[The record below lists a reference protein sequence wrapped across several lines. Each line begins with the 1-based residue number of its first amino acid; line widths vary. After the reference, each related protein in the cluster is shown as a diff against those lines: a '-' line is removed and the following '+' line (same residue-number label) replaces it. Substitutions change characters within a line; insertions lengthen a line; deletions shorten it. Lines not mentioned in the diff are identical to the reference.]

1 MRIDSI
7 ASTRSC
13 SRYFR
18 HTAWFF
24 CAMAG
29 FLSAADPTTG
39 DPATTHM
46 IPELETYAIRGM
58 TSVHGHSVEGY
69 ETPISRLRF
78 QPFVEIQNRGFAE
91 AQGDISVRG
100 GSFESSGF
108 RIGSLPL
115 IDPQTGHYASEIP
128 IPARMLEKPVILT
141 GSSNLQAGTPA
152 SVATV
157 AYDWKPVAQSG
168 GTLST
173 GFGEHGLN
181 TQSLYLSAIPGSNES
196 GWYAD
201 LGLAR
206 SEGNGSRPDGDHH
219 FQQAAMRVGWHNERS
234 DWNLAAGYQDKFFG
248 WRGMYAPYGTA
259 ETEDIQTVLLMTD
272 WETETVGGDRLT
284 LAAAFRKNID
294 DYEFDRY
301 RPGLYNPYE
310 HETRL
315 FATHAGWE
323 HPLRD
328 GLKTLWTIDTRFDAI
343 QSTSLTGS
351 FQSRSFFQSLVG
363 IEYSGFEVRSWDL
376 KTTALLRFSDSN
388 RHTPRWLPSLRVEL
402 TPPDAPYGLYFDYTH
417 NAQLPGYTA
426 IGSPI
431 NGLFGGN
438 PNLGW
443 EHSHQ
448 FEWGWTRQ
456 STNWSMGTSFF
467 IRQDRDMTD
476 WTFSWARPN
485 ARSASPV
492 DIETCGIEYQA
503 SVRHAGMIF
512 HFSYAWMTKN
522 ATYTDP
528 LVDASFYA
536 LNYPSHRTTLSTRIP
551 IGAHLECRMD
561 NSFRVQ
567 ESNPLRN
574 GTDSAFLSYLS
585 IVVFPLQSKYWE
597 ISFSVDNLWDSNF
610 ESIPAVPA
618 SGRQFAIQSLINW

>member
-1 MRIDSI
+1 MRIDFL

-13 SRYFR
+13 YMHFGIKPWLCC
-18 HTAWFF
+18 TL
-24 CAMAG
+24 AG
-29 FLSAADPTTG
+29 VLSAADPIAVDQSTSR
-39 DPATTHM
+39 M

-58 TSVHGHSVEGY
+58 SAAHGYSIEGY
-69 ETPISRLRF
+69 ETPISLLRF
-78 QPFVEIQNRGFAE
+78 QAFVEIQNRGFAE

-108 RIGSLPL
+108 RIGSISL

-128 IPARMLEKPVILT
+128 LPSQMLEKPVVLT
-141 GSSNLQAGTPA
+141 GSSNHQTGTPA
-152 SVATV
+152 SIATV
-157 AYDWKPVAQSG
+157 AYDWRPVLQSG
-168 GTLST
+168 GTLIA
-173 GFGEHGLN
+173 GIGEHGLN
-181 TQSLYLSAIPGSNES
+181 SQSLYVSAIPGSGTS
-196 GWYAD
+196 GWYTDA
-201 LGLAR
+201 GVSR

-219 FQQAAMRVGWHNERS
+219 FKRIAVRAGWQNEHS
-234 DWNLAAGYQDKFFG
+234 GWNLAAGYQDKFFG

-259 ETEDIQTVLLMTD
+259 ETEDIQTLLLITD
-272 WETETVGGDRLT
+272 WHTQTPSGDRFA
-284 LAAAFRKNID
+284 LAAAFRKNTD

-315 FATHAGWE
+315 FATHASWE
-323 HPLRD
+323 HPLRH
-328 GLKTLWTIDTRFDAI
+328 GLKTIWTIDSRFDAI
-343 QSTSLTGS
+343 ESTSLTGS
-351 FQSRSFFQSLVG
+351 FQSRSFFQSLLG
-363 IEYSGFEVRSWDL
+363 LEYSDIMIGTWNL
-376 KTTALLRFSDSN
+376 KSTALLRFSDSN
-388 RHTPRWLPSLRVEL
+388 RHQSRWLPSVRMEI

-426 IGSPI
+426 IGSPV

-438 PNLGW
+438 PDLGW

-456 STNWSMGTSFF
+456 SANWSMGAAVFF
-467 IRQDRDMTD
+467 RQDRDMTD
-476 WTFSWARPN
+476 WTFSWSRPN

-492 DIETCGIEYQA
+492 DIDTIGLEYEA
-503 SVRHAGMIF
+503 SIRYAGMIF
-512 HFSYAWMTKN
+512 NFSHAFLSKDTSYR
-522 ATYTDP
+522 DP

-536 LNYPSHRTTLSTRIP
+536 LNFPTHRTTLSMRVP

-574 GTDSAFLSYLS
+574 GSDSAFLSYLS
-585 IVVFPLQSKYWE
+585 IVIYPLQSKQWE
-597 ISFSVDNLWDSNF
+597 LSLSVDNLWDSNY

-618 SGRQFAIQSLINW
+618 ARRQFAIQSLIKW